1 MITIWLIKSSFSDED
16 SHQSWD
22 KNPPRLHRRIHP
34 RAQRPDH
41 GWCESEWLIFSEYYR
56 NDISFENY
64 SFFRPGSR
72 SERDFLANRWQME
85 IPSSTH
91 FSRDFRISSFVH
103 IFSRD
108 FNQCVKEGK
117 MVALPRTGL
126 LRWERWKGFLKKG
139 WKYLKRF
146 NRGRITS
153 EGCPAIS
160 IWTTKTHVGK
170 RKPATIRILMWCLDS
185 NINT

>member
-1 MITIWLIKSSFSDED
+1 MIQQNYLQRWRFTSVLRQKSSSTPSED
-16 SHQSWD
+16 TSSSPEAWSWLMWVTIID
-22 KNPPRLHRRIHP
+22 IVRIL
-34 RAQRPDH
+34 
-41 GWCESEWLIFSEYYR
+41 SEWYELWK
-56 NDISFENY
+56 
-64 SFFRPGSR
+64 FFFFDQGHDQRETFWLTG
-72 SERDFLANRWQME
+72 DKWKFLALH
-85 IPSSTH
+85 T
-91 FSRDFRISSFVH
+91 
-103 IFSRD
+103 FSRD

-146 NRGRITS
+146 NRGRTTS

-170 RKPATIRILMWCLDS
+170 RKPAAIRILMWCLSIVISILKDEVYVS
-185 NINT
+185 GCEL